1 MIAPGASVRDGKSGF
16 SARFELHDHH
26 GAAADAGRFRGR
38 FALVFF
44 GFTHCKVI
52 CPRALG
58 KLERV
63 MSSLGPKV
71 KEVQGLY
78 ITVDPQRDS
87 AEVLKGF
94 LTGSYPNFL
103 GLTGSEEQIA
113 AAKSAFRVFASRR
126 PVEDGDYSVPHTA
139 ITYVLG
145 PDGTL
150 ADHWPDSLSESVMA
164 QRLTALIDRH
174 VSAGTAEVDV
184 PLDTCI

>member
-1 MIAPGASVRDGKSGF
+1 MIVREASVLYGESGF
-16 SARFELHDHH
+16 IARFELHDHH

-52 CPRALG
+52 CPRALA

-63 MSSLGPKV
+63 MSSLGPRV

-78 ITVDPQRDS
+78 ITVDPRRDS
-87 AEVLKGF
+87 AVVLKRF
-94 LTGSYPNFL
+94 LAKSYPNFL

-113 AAKSAFRVFASRR
+113 AAKSAFRVFASRG
-126 PVEDGDYSVPHTA
+126 PTEDGDYAVPHTA

-150 ADHWPDSLSESVMA
+150 VDHWPDSLSESVIA
-164 QRLTALIDRH
+164 QRLRALVDRQ
-174 VSAGTAEVDV
+174 VSAGT
-184 PLDTCI
+184 